1 MKNMTFDERWKLLNS
16 LSPDLKICDLKIVN
30 NFNEL
35 QQAHTKYVEDG
46 YEGLIIRTMKG
57 IYQPDHRSSSLLKF
71 KSFKDDEFEIVD
83 FKEGKGNDKGTII
96 FKCKTN
102 AGGEDKFFEVRPRG
116 TREERKEMFENGKDY
131 IGKKITVKYFE
142 LTDENIPRFPVGI
155 AIRDYE

>member
-1 MKNMTFDERWKLLNS
+1 MTFDERWKLLNS

-57 IYQPDHRSSSLLKF
+57 IYQPDHRGSSLLKF

-83 FKEGKGNDKGTII
+83 FKEGKGNDKGTVI

-131 IGKKITVKYFE
+131 IGKKITVKY
-142 LTDENIPRFPVGI
+142 LN
-155 AIRDYE
+155 

>member
-1 MKNMTFDERWKLLNS
+1 MKKRLKL
-16 LSPDLKICDLKIVN
+16 
-30 NFNEL
+30 
-35 QQAHTKYVEDG
+35 G
-46 YEGLIIRTMKG
+46 IIG
-57 IYQPDHRSSSLLKF
+57 GGPGSWIGHVHRIASRF
-71 KSFKDDEFEIVD
+71 DDEFEIVD